1 MSTQTKPRRR
11 YMQSITV
18 DVDIDESV
26 LEENGYHHEEDC
38 PASQKDE
45 EQDVDHEFSLR
56 QLSDWHDRAHGLS
69 LWSSCMIEPCRVL
82 APSFRTTA

>member
-1 MSTQTKPRRR
+1 MSPKTKTRRN
-11 YMQSITV
+11 YFQSITV

-26 LEENGYHHEEDC
+26 LEENGYHHEDDC
-38 PASQKDE
+38 PSTTHAEDS
-45 EQDVDHEFSLR
+45 DVDLGFNLR
-56 QLSDWHDRAHGLS
+56 QLSDWHDRAHGLN

>member
-1 MSTQTKPRRR
+1 MSPKAKTRRP
-11 YMQSITV
+11 YFQSITV

-26 LEENGYHHEEDC
+26 LEENGYHHEDDC
-38 PASQKDE
+38 PSTAQVDE
-45 EQDVDHEFSLR
+45 EDRDLEFNLR
-56 QLSDWHDRAHGLS
+56 QMSDWHDRAHGLN